1 MSRSIIKNYFRRCEC
16 CDYSKKGQISN
27 NRRNRRQA
35 RQNLNKDNLDELPL
49 VRKSYFKL
57 FKDFRIPKRK
67 DNVEET
73 AKFLAGFRAKTK
85 KERIALER
93 KYKRKLLSK

>member
-1 MSRSIIKNYFRRCEC
+1 MSRSTIKNYFRRCGC

-27 NRRNRRQA
+27 NRRNRRKS

-57 FKDFRIPKRK
+57 FKDFRAPKRK
-67 DNVEET
+67 DDVEET
-73 AKFLAGFRAKTK
+73 AKFLAKFRAKTK